1 MDPRELKSAL
11 KNARES
17 IKNKEFKEA
26 LRYCKVRKF
35 DKLFKTQQNYFN
47 MQDNE
52 VGNLACKIIM
62 STCNIILLHVILIML
77 HVDINKL
84 HGDIDKLHVDIIYLS
99 CRG

>member
-35 DKLFKTQQNYFN
+35 DKLFKTQQNYFI
-47 MQDNE
+47 MKDN
-52 VGNLACKIIM
+52 
-62 STCNIILLHVILIML
+62 
-77 HVDINKL
+77 
-84 HGDIDKLHVDIIYLS
+84 
-99 CRG
+99 

>member
-1 MDPRELKSAL
+1 MKVHFEYSCSLYFAEQVRNHASLLKGTVLVPVNSFIMDPRELKSAL

-47 MQDNE
+47 MQDN
-52 VGNLACKIIM
+52 
-62 STCNIILLHVILIML
+62 
-77 HVDINKL
+77 
-84 HGDIDKLHVDIIYLS
+84 
-99 CRG
+99 